1 MREYSSERLS
11 FSSRIRLEPD
21 YDKIV
26 RTTGDVELQKLSVVP
41 QTVFLKSR
49 STDRSRSSRRS
60 SDMLAQFGTPRMS
73 RAASAD
79 HTPALDE
86 LRRRLAAINSSGSSL
101 NLTAAARERA
111 AVAQSPSLPGP
122 GLAPPPAHDRP
133 SSPTD
138 SVVSTTN
145 SSVLRV
151 PHRLQVGST
160 DGQKAAPAVG
170 SSNTNAVGVLEA
182 PSRMRSDASPE
193 RSGRSSPTSTAAG
206 TRQTVRSRATSLQ
219 PISTYG
225 MCHPSRPLCL
235 LTHRRTDGQEV
246 GISNLLENVYLDNN
260 RELQHDFGPRVHEG
274 PIRRR
279 NAARQSFIARD
290 SSTRRVEA
298 TLVAH
303 LHSHTDCITGLA
315 VAPDH
320 SFFVSA
326 SDDGSVKIWDTAR
339 LERSVTSKPRHTY
352 TQHHARVK
360 SLCIIEGAYCFASAA
375 EDGSVHVVRVHV
387 NSSGSLPKYSKL
399 SVVREHRVESP
410 GEYVTC
416 MSHFNTGA
424 WFCSCQDAC

>member
-1 MREYSSERLS
+1 MY
-11 FSSRIRLEPD
+11 
-21 YDKIV
+21 Y
-26 RTTGDVELQKLSVVP
+26 
-41 QTVFLKSR
+41 
-49 STDRSRSSRRS
+49 
-60 SDMLAQFGTPRMS
+60 
-73 RAASAD
+73 
-79 HTPALDE
+79 
-86 LRRRLAAINSSGSSL
+86 
-101 NLTAAARERA
+101 
-111 AVAQSPSLPGP
+111 
-122 GLAPPPAHDRP
+122 PAHP
-133 SSPTD
+133 
-138 SVVSTTN
+138 
-145 SSVLRV
+145 
-151 PHRLQVGST
+151 
-160 DGQKAAPAVG
+160 
-170 SSNTNAVGVLEA
+170 
-182 PSRMRSDASPE
+182 
-193 RSGRSSPTSTAAG
+193 
-206 TRQTVRSRATSLQ
+206 
-219 PISTYG
+219 
-225 MCHPSRPLCL
+225 CL
-235 LTHRRTDGQEV
+235 LTHRHTDGQEV

-290 SSTRRVEA
+290 NRVDA

-360 SLCIIEGAYCFASAA
+360 SLCVIEGAYCFASAG

-424 WFCSCQDAC
+424 WFRCGQDGRAERLT